1 MHGLTYWVVPELT
14 TLYWANVTVSA
25 RALSPLLARPLS
37 PSVPSSRRADR
48 RPPPP
53 ARPRAQ
59 EYLKLGVKTRGCNG
73 LSYTMNYADER
84 GKFDELVESEGVK
97 VLIEPNA
104 LMHVIGS
111 TVDFVSDRLKS
122 EFVFNNPNSKGD
134 CGCGESF
141 TTS

>member
-1 MHGLTYWVVPELT
+1 MP
-14 TLYWANVTVSA
+14 
-25 RALSPLLARPLS
+25 ALSPPARPPPLS
-37 PSVPSSRRADR
+37 PSVPSSRAGLTGGL
-48 RPPPP
+48 PAPP

>member
-1 MHGLTYWVVPELT
+1 
-14 TLYWANVTVSA
+14 
-25 RALSPLLARPLS
+25 
-37 PSVPSSRRADR
+37 
-48 RPPPP
+48 
-53 ARPRAQ
+53 
-59 EYLKLGVKTRGCNG
+59 
-73 LSYTMNYADER
+73 MNYADER

>member
-1 MHGLTYWVVPELT
+1 MKAVNIVHSYR
-14 TLYWANVTVSA
+14 WATVAVRIGIKS
-25 RALSPLLARPLS
+25 
-37 PSVPSSRRADR
+37 
-48 RPPPP
+48 
-53 ARPRAQ
+53 
-59 EYLKLGVKTRGCNG
+59 RGCNG

>member
-1 MHGLTYWVVPELT
+1 
-14 TLYWANVTVSA
+14 
-25 RALSPLLARPLS
+25 
-37 PSVPSSRRADR
+37 
-48 RPPPP
+48 
-53 ARPRAQ
+53 
-59 EYLKLGVKTRGCNG
+59 
-73 LSYTMNYADER
+73 MNYADER
-84 GKFDELVESEGVK
+84 GKFDELVEAEGVK

>member
-1 MHGLTYWVVPELT
+1 M
-14 TLYWANVTVSA
+14 
-25 RALSPLLARPLS
+25 
-37 PSVPSSRRADR
+37 
-48 RPPPP
+48 
-53 ARPRAQ
+53 
-59 EYLKLGVKTRGCNG
+59 KTRGCNG

-111 TVDFVSDRLKS
+111 TVDFLSDRLKS